1 MTIKKILLGLLTLLV
16 AFLLLLTLYL
26 PVELLK
32 VNNRQPEQTPA
43 DFQLTFED
51 IYFQP
56 KDEAINIH
64 SWWIPA
70 ANAKAI
76 ILMVH
81 GANGSKEGG
90 FSGSLSLYQD
100 LNQRGYSILA
110 PDLRNHG
117 TSGRSQSGILNMGYS
132 EQLDVVA
139 GLDFIED
146 RNTNKLPVFAFGL
159 SMGGA
164 TVIYAANTDSRIQ
177 AAALFDPMLN
187 LNSTMFAG
195 IKIETGLNQW
205 LAAPVV
211 WGAKQFHHLSP
222 YNAYD
227 TALTLK
233 QPLLLLQDIGDPV
246 TQAPFAQALKK
257 ERPATEYLSFED
269 PAADHPVHHRSEGWG
284 THVAAYLLQPKIFV
298 NALDAFY
305 SQNIPADITA
315 EIKSTETVTD

>member
-1 MTIKKILLGLLTLLV
+1 MTIKKMLLGLLALLLS
-16 AFLLLLTLYL
+16 FLLLLTLYL
-26 PVELLK
+26 PLELLK

-43 DFQLTFED
+43 DVQLAFED
-51 IYFQP
+51 IHFQP
-56 KDEAINIH
+56 KDEAIDIH

-70 ANAKAI
+70 TNPKAV

-90 FSGSLSLYQD
+90 FSGSLSLYRD

-117 TSGRSQSGILNMGYS
+117 TSGRSQSGVLNMGYS
-132 EQLDVVA
+132 EQWDVVA
-139 GLDFIED
+139 GLDFIET
-146 RNTNKLPVFAFGL
+146 RNSSKLPVFAFGL

-164 TVIYAANTDSRIQ
+164 TVIYASDTDSRIQ
-177 AAALFDPMLN
+177 ATALFDPMLK
-187 LNSTMFAG
+187 LDSTMYAG
-195 IKIETGLNQW
+195 IKIETGLSQW
-205 LAAPVV
+205 LAAPVI
-211 WGAKQFHHLSP
+211 WGAKQVHHLSP
-222 YNAYD
+222 HNAYD

-257 ERPATEYLSFED
+257 ERPATEYVSFKD
-269 PAADHPVHHRSEGWG
+269 PVVDHPVHHRSEGWG

-298 NALDAFY
+298 EALDAFY
-305 SQNIPADITA
+305 SKNIPAAITA
-315 EIKSTETVTD
+315 EANSNKTVAN